1 MHKTIQISLIAVV
14 AIGALLI
21 ASSTLAPAA
30 FAHKKH
36 HHHSSIKIHQSN
48 VQVNSCS
55 DGSNC
60 QNAAVNQ
67 ANVNSHDNNAIAVNI
82 HDINLSR

>member
-1 MHKTIQISLIAVV
+1 MQKNLQISLIAVV
-14 AIGALLI
+14 AATAALLI
-21 ASSTLAPAA
+21 AASSLAPAA
-30 FAHKKH
+30 FAYKH
-36 HHHSSIKIHQSN
+36 HKHHSSIKTHQSN
-48 VQVNSCS
+48 FQVNSCS

-82 HDINLSR
+82 HDINP